1 MKKTYRIV
9 IADDEA
15 LAAMDLRE
23 MLEEEGH
30 EVVGIG
36 KDGVEALDLTKK
48 YKPDLVILDVQMP
61 RLDGIQAAQMI
72 AHNNW
77 APVVLLT
84 AFGDEEVIERAK
96 KSFVFGYVMK
106 PVNEKVLFPT
116 IEIAVSQFEHRKEMV
131 GHVHAVEQELAA
143 RKIVDRAKGLL
154 MSFYGISEEEA
165 HRRMQLTSMK
175 RGIPYPRWRRRSS
188 RRLWPGKTGNHGK
201 TEAGGCLLFLW
212 NDGPFSGEAK
222 EFLQNTEKV

>member
-1 MKKTYRIV
+1 MKQKYRIV

-15 LAAMDLRE
+15 LTAMDLRE

-36 KDGVEALDLTKK
+36 TDGVEALELTKK
-48 YKPDLVILDVQMP
+48 YQPDLVILDVKMP

-72 AHNNW
+72 SHNNW

-116 IEIAVSQFEHRKEMV
+116 IEIAVGQFEHRKEMLT
-131 GHVHAVEQELAA
+131 HVHDVEQELAA

-154 MSFYGISEEEA
+154 MSYYQISEEEA

-175 RGIPYPRWRRRSS
+175 RGIPVAEVAQ
-188 RRLWPGKTGNHGK
+188 KII
-201 TEAGGCLLFLW
+201 
-212 NDGPFSGEAK
+212 K
-222 EFLQNTEKV
+222 EIMARKNREGR

>member
-1 MKKTYRIV
+1 MKQKYRIV

-15 LAAMDLRE
+15 LTAMDLRE

-36 KDGVEALDLTKK
+36 TDGVEALELTKK
-48 YKPDLVILDVQMP
+48 HQPDLVILDVKMP
-61 RLDGIQAAQMI
+61 RLDGIQVAQMI
-72 AHNNW
+72 SHNNW

-116 IEIAVSQFEHRKEMV
+116 IEIAVGQFEHRKEMLT
-131 GHVHAVEQELAA
+131 HVHDVEQELAA

-154 MSFYGISEEEA
+154 MSYYQISEEEA

-175 RGIPYPRWRRRSS
+175 RGIPVAEVAQ
-188 RRLWPGKTGNHGK
+188 KII
-201 TEAGGCLLFLW
+201 
-212 NDGPFSGEAK
+212 K
-222 EFLQNTEKV
+222 EIMARKNREGR

>member
-1 MKKTYRIV
+1 MKQRYRIV

-15 LAAMDLRE
+15 LSAMDLRE

-36 KDGVEALDLTKK
+36 GDGVEALELTKK
-48 YKPDLVILDVQMP
+48 FHPDLVILDVKMP

-72 AHNNW
+72 SHNNW

-84 AFGDEEVIERAK
+84 AYGDEEVIERAK

-106 PVNEKVLFPT
+106 PVNERVLFPT
-116 IEIAVSQFEHRKEMV
+116 MEIAVGQFAHRKEMLT
-131 GHVHAVEQELAA
+131 HVNDVEQELAA

-154 MSFYGISEEEA
+154 MSYYHISEEEA

-175 RGIPYPRWRRRSS
+175 RGIPVAEVAQKIIKEIMARKNRE
-188 RRLWPGKTGNHGK
+188 GK
-201 TEAGGCLLFLW
+201 
-212 NDGPFSGEAK
+212 
-222 EFLQNTEKV
+222 

>member
-1 MKKTYRIV
+1 MKKSYRIV

-116 IEIAVSQFEHRKEMV
+116 IEIAVRQFEHRKEMV

-175 RGIPYPRWRRRSS
+175 RGIPVSEVAQKIIKEIMARKNRES
-188 RRLWPGKTGNHGK
+188 R
-201 TEAGGCLLFLW
+201 
-212 NDGPFSGEAK
+212 
-222 EFLQNTEKV
+222 